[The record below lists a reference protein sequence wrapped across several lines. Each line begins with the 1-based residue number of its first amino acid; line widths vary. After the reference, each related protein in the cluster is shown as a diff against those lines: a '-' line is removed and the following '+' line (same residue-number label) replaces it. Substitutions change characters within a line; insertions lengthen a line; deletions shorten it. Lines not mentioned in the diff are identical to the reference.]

1 MVQTDTPAMEAGR
14 VMRLAIENRR
24 TCDSCHGR
32 GDVYLV
38 AIGGYIAFRLCDRCF
53 SQMRQAY
60 VKLSTEQLDSIE
72 VK

>member
-1 MVQTDTPAMEAGR
+1 MILLKRES
-14 VMRLAIENRR
+14 RR
-24 TCDSCHGR
+24 SCDSCYQR
-32 GDVYLV
+32 CDVYLV
-38 AIGGYIAFRLCDRCF
+38 AIQSVSFRLCDRCF

>member
-1 MVQTDTPAMEAGR
+1 MILLKRESS
-14 VMRLAIENRR
+14 R
-24 TCDSCHGR
+24 TCDSCYQR

-38 AIGGYIAFRLCDRCF
+38 AIHAVSFRLCDRCF

-60 VKLSTEQLDSIE
+60 VKMSTEQLDSIE